1 MDQQFKMKLLNS
13 IKTILKEETDKSI
26 FVRRR
31 IHYIEDYLDYT
42 IRVANQ
48 SRNTCRFQNRDN
60 YVDYIVE
67 ETVSR
72 LWQGWF
78 SQIDDMSEDH
88 LSYMVIFESAL
99 DTPMKQKAIKAR
111 REAYILS

>member
-48 SRNTCRFQNRDN
+48 SRNTCRFQNRNN

-78 SQIDDMSEDH
+78 SQIDDMSEEWVDIAEQIEKH
-88 LSYMVIFESAL
+88 IFSSHMMGKII
-99 DTPMKQKAIKAR
+99 DNYN
-111 REAYILS
+111 RECS

>member
-1 MDQQFKMKLLNS
+1 MKLLNS

-31 IHYIEDYLDYT
+31 VHYIEDYLDYT
-42 IRVANQ
+42 IRIT
-48 SRNTCRFQNRDN
+48 NTRRSTCKFKNMND

-67 ETVSR
+67 ETIER

-78 SQIDDMSEDH
+78 SEIDDMSEEWVDIVKEIEN
-88 LSYMVIFESAL
+88 YIFNSNL
-99 DTPMKQKAIKAR
+99 MSKIINNYN
-111 REAYILS
+111 RECS

>member
-1 MDQQFKMKLLNS
+1 MGQQFKMKLLNS

-42 IRVANQ
+42 IRITNT
-48 SRNTCRFQNRDN
+48 SRSTCKFKNRTD
-60 YVDYIVE
+60 YLDYIVE

-78 SQIDDMSEDH
+78 SEIDDMSEEWID
-88 LSYMVIFESAL
+88 IAE
-99 DTPMKQKAIKAR
+99 QI
-111 REAYILS
+111 ENYILNSNLMSKIINNYNQECKG

>member
-48 SRNTCRFQNRDN
+48 SRNTCRFQNRNN

-78 SQIDDMSEDH
+78 SEIDDMSEEWADILEEIENH
-88 LSYMVIFESAL
+88 IFHS
-99 DTPMKQKAIKAR
+99 DMMGKIINNYN
-111 REAYILS
+111 RECS

>member
-78 SQIDDMSEDH
+78 SQIDDMSEEWVDIAEEIENH
-88 LSYMVIFESAL
+88 IFNS
-99 DTPMKQKAIKAR
+99 DMMGKIIDNYN
-111 REAYILS
+111 RECS

>member
-1 MDQQFKMKLLNS
+1 MKLLNS

-31 IHYIEDYLDYT
+31 IHYIEDYLNYT
-42 IRVANQ
+42 IRVTNQ
-48 SRNTCRFQNRDN
+48 SRNTCRFKNVDD

-67 ETVSR
+67 ETISR

-78 SQIDDMSEDH
+78 SQIDDMSEELIQILKEIEKH
-88 LSYMVIFESAL
+88 IFHSDL
-99 DTPMKQKAIKAR
+99 MGKIINNYKQ
-111 REAYILS
+111 ECS

>member
-1 MDQQFKMKLLNS
+1 MKLLNS
-13 IKTILKEETDKSI
+13 IKTILKEETEKSI

-31 IHYIEDYLDYT
+31 IHYIEDYLNYT
-42 IRVANQ
+42 IRVTNT
-48 SRNTCRFQNRDN
+48 SRNTCRFKNADD

-78 SQIDDMSEDH
+78 SQIDDMSEEWADILKEIEKH
-88 LSYMVIFESAL
+88 IFHSDL
-99 DTPMKQKAIKAR
+99 MGKIINNYKQ
-111 REAYILS
+111 ECS